1 MDEANN
7 TNDSIVEITSS
18 TGGVDTY
25 TEVTHQSWFGRI
37 GNSIVGAIFGV
48 IFFIGGMP
56 LLFWNEGRAVQT
68 ARILDQ
74 GAGLVK
80 SVSSE
85 TIDAA
90 NENKLIHIT
99 GKLTTNEN
107 LTDNAFGVT
116 QNAIRLVR
124 EVEVYQWR
132 EVSKTETRDKIGG
145 GKETIT
151 TYNYDKTWSSSP
163 VDSSKFKQPA
173 GHTNPKDFAYKSA
186 TYQVNQAKVGAYSMP
201 KSLIDDMGNVEKLS
215 LKEGLYKVSGATQPL
230 LNDGAL
236 YFGKDPVTPQVGD
249 MRVTFK
255 WIAPQSVSVVAGQR
269 GSALESFTV
278 PAGGSIAFIQAGTVS
293 AADMFKSEQATNTVF
308 TWILRIV
315 GWLLM
320 FLGVMMSLGPIS
332 AFAKFIPFIGNIA
345 DWGIMFAGFAV
356 ASFFATIIVA
366 VAWVFYRPLI
376 AIGLVVL
383 GVAIVVGIKML
394 RGGRIASPSRL
405 RTRKA

>member
-1 MDEANN
+1 
-7 TNDSIVEITSS
+7 
-18 TGGVDTY
+18 
-25 TEVTHQSWFGRI
+25 
-37 GNSIVGAIFGV
+37 
-48 IFFIGGMP
+48 
-56 LLFWNEGRAVQT
+56 
-68 ARILDQ
+68 
-74 GAGLVK
+74 
-80 SVSSE
+80 
-85 TIDAA
+85 
-90 NENKLIHIT
+90 
-99 GKLTTNEN
+99 
-107 LTDNAFGVT
+107 
-116 QNAIRLVR
+116 
-124 EVEVYQWR
+124 
-132 EVSKTETRDKIGG
+132 
-145 GKETIT
+145 
-151 TYNYDKTWSSSP
+151 
-163 VDSSKFKQPA
+163 
-173 GHTNPKDFAYKSA
+173 
-186 TYQVNQAKVGAYSMP
+186 
-201 KSLIDDMGNVEKLS
+201 
-215 LKEGLYKVSGATQPL
+215 
-230 LNDGAL
+230 
-236 YFGKDPVTPQVGD
+236 
-249 MRVTFK
+249 
-255 WIAPQSVSVVAGQR
+255 
-269 GSALESFTV
+269 V